1 MELDLFVYG
10 TLMPGHL
17 RWSMLA
23 AHTIDRERATAPGRL
38 FDTGQGW
45 PAAQF
50 AALVAAEGVPE
61 GVAVGG
67 DGGVETIP
75 GWLIRVDL
83 PQPHELL
90 TVLDAMEGI
99 SEPPVPAA
107 DPYLRAEVEVVRS
120 SGERVVAWAYHA
132 TRVGPRWQLID
143 RWQGADER

>member
-23 AHTIDRERATAPGRL
+23 GHAIDRVRATAPGRL
-38 FDTGQGW
+38 FDTGEGW

-50 AALVAAEGVPE
+50 TALVAAK
-61 GVAVGG
+61 GG
-67 DGGVETIP
+67 DGAVETIP
-75 GWLIRVDL
+75 GWLIRVDP
-83 PQPHELL
+83 PQPDELL

-107 DPYLRAEVEVVRS
+107 DPYLRVEVEVVLS

-132 TRVGPRWQLID
+132 TRVGPHWQPID